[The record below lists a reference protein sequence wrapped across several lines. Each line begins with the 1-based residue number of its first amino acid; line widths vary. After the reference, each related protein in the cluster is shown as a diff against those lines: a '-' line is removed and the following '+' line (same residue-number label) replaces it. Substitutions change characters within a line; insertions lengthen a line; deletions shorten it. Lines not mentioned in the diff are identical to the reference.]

1 MTFLTELEQIIKQRI
16 QSGSSRSYVAS
27 LSAAGTRRVAQKV
40 GEEAVELA
48 LAAAAG
54 SRTEQVD
61 EAADLLFHFEIL
73 LANLDISLAE
83 VTEQLRNRHEIRR
96 QSPAK

>member
-16 QSGSSRSYVAS
+16 QSGSSSSYVAS

>member
-1 MTFLTELEQIIKQRI
+1 MTFLTELEQIIRQRI
-16 QSGSSRSYVAS
+16 QSGSSGSYVAS

-40 GEEAVELA
+40 GEEAVEFA

-54 SRTEQVD
+54 SRSEQVD
-61 EAADLLFHFEIL
+61 EAADLLFHFQIL

-83 VTEQLRNRHEIRR
+83 VAEQLRNRHENR
-96 QSPAK
+96 QQPSAI